1 MKTMTLPKKTF
12 RISALLLVVCMIS
25 SVMLSGT
32 FAKYTSTYAGKDT
45 ALVAKWD
52 LTMTDGATEFAV
64 SPDAAAA
71 ELDLFSHA
79 YDTNIVDQDG
89 ADYIIAPGVDGEF
102 VLSMTNN
109 SDVAADITFDFE
121 KVTGSADVP
130 MEYSLDSGTTWVILD
145 NLQTALNA
153 ENIQLAETGGAVTRT
168 IQWRWA
174 YDTAAQAGS
183 TPALA
188 SDDASDTDLGIA
200 SADAVDADEPR
211 TSYILNVAI
220 TATQAEPE
228 K

>member
-32 FAKYTSTYAGKDT
+32 FAKYTSTYAGQDT

-52 LTMTDGATEFAV
+52 LTMTDGTTGFAV
-64 SPDAAAA
+64 SPAVA

-79 YDTNIVDQDG
+79 YDTNIVAPDG

-174 YDTAAQAGS
+174 YDGTTATAGA
-183 TPALA
+183 T
-188 SDDASDTDLGIA
+188 DASDTTLGIA
-200 SADAVDADEPR
+200 FADAATTGDR
-211 TSYILNVAI
+211 TTYVLKIEI
-220 TATQAEPE
+220 TATQVQPAETPE
-228 K
+228 P